1 MRYVLQYSVDIEADE
16 ADVSEEQIAEAIEN
30 ALADVSVLGCS
41 WQASWTTEGYEN
53 GESPI
58 SSN

>member
-30 ALADVSVLGCS
+30 ALADVKVLGCS
-41 WQASWTTEGYEN
+41 WKASWTTEGYEK

-58 SSN
+58 SYD